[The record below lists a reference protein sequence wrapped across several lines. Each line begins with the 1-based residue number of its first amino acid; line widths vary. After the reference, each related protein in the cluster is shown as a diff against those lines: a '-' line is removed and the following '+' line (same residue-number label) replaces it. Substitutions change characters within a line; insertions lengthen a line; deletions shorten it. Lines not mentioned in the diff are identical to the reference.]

1 MRITDIPTVS
11 HLGYMVF
18 RVKVLGHCASL
29 VCVSGLSFGA
39 FGLRGSSFETVSSKH
54 PTISSLLID
63 TPGIE
68 D

>member
-1 MRITDIPTVS
+1 
-11 HLGYMVF
+11 MVF

-29 VCVSGLSFGA
+29 VCVSGSSFGGLRFGA